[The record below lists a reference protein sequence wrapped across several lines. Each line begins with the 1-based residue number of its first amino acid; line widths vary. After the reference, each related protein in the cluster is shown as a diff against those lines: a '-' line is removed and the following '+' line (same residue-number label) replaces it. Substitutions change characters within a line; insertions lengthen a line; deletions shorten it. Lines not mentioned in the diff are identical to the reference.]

1 MAYYVNIEI
10 NDLWEAVNIVSDIA
24 AVLRHRFIEKFNT
37 DRFNNL
43 FVDIKFTDIAYLKSE
58 EPLLITVKQNFIIEY
73 EEDITKTGTLI
84 TELLNRL
91 NNYKKTRIIISE
103 SIKEE

>member
-1 MAYYVNIEI
+1 
-10 NDLWEAVNIVSDIA
+10 
-24 AVLRHRFIEKFNT
+24 
-37 DRFNNL
+37 
-43 FVDIKFTDIAYLKSE
+43 LKSE